1 MAIGN
6 PITLTNNVATK
17 TISVTATAD
26 QTLFMVTG
34 GYRIN
39 QLAVFRNGVRLADG
53 ADFTARDGSSV
64 TLLTPANLGDN
75 LEFQV
80 FDDFRV
86 ADAIAS
92 AAASQTIDGDL
103 TVTGNLLGA
112 SIGIGTGT
120 ASTNLGFN
128 GFSYLGAPFGAT
140 VNFVVT
146 VAAKTAAHRYNG
158 SGSSNG
164 YLIDGV
170 ESPFL
175 TLTPGR
181 TYRFTLSS
189 GDMTSHPFRFYLEAD
204 KTTAYTTN
212 VTSTATYTEIVVTDS
227 TPQVLHYQCS
237 AHGYMGNAVQTNS
250 NIASVATNASGLTGT
265 PDIAIRNIT
274 GVAATFTGVVTY
286 EDVTNIDSVGIITA
300 RTGVRVNA
308 GGLVVTAGVS
318 TLAADLS
325 IADKIIHT
333 GDTNTAIRFPAADT
347 FTVETGGVERTRVT
361 SGGDIGIGNVTSPS
375 NNIEIRTDANDEGI
389 LLKSTGST
397 SNALDFDANRSGAEN
412 ALASIRGKWNGTTVA
427 QVTFLAGSDTTNKDD
442 GVITFGTESAASNG
456 NANATERL
464 RITSAGA
471 VLINSTSAATSD
483 TFLELKNTA
492 SSTELNIIS
501 NNASGSVV
509 NMGDTD
515 AYNRGRIK
523 YNNAN
528 NSFTFR
534 TDGTDR
540 LTIDSSGAITITA
553 VPGTNNNAS
562 QAVLFQTSAGV
573 IDGGSGLTYNPAE
586 DSFSVNGLNITAQTI
601 RSAGA
606 NQLTLTTANG
616 NTQSDIRI
624 NQSSITILGGSAT
637 RLNVFATGVK
647 LGPGALIENG
657 LYDSGSGLTGDYN
670 HDLATYGNV
679 HYSGSNAA
687 GAFTYNLR
695 VNGSV
700 SLNSVM
706 AAGDTISFTLMHES
720 NNTSYYMTAFKIDG
734 TTQSVKYAGGSAPS
748 EATGS
753 GIDVY
758 SFSIM
763 KLSSAN
769 FKVFGTFTNHA

>member
-6 PITLTNNVATK
+6 PITLTNNVASK
-17 TISVTATAD
+17 SISVTATAD
-26 QTLFMVTG
+26 QTLFTVTG

-471 VLINSTSAATSD
+471 VLINSTSASTSD

-492 SSTELNIIS
+492 SHTELNIIS
-501 NNASGSVV
+501 NNASGSLI

-515 AYNRGRIK
+515 AYGQGRIK
-523 YNNAN
+523 YNNAGN
-528 NSFTFR
+528 TFTFR

-540 LTIDSSGAITITA
+540 VSVDSNGTKFGTNHSFDSSSSTGYGVHIAIAGNAGHVNAQCQQT
-553 VPGTNNNAS
+553 AS
-562 QAVLFQTSAGV
+562 QYTQLYGAYMGSNLVFGV
-573 IDGGSGLTYNPAE
+573 YA
-586 DSFSVNGLNITAQTI
+586 NGTVTATGNITAY
-601 RSAGA
+601 
-606 NQLTLTTANG
+606 
-616 NTQSDIRI
+616 SDISLKENI
-624 NQSSITILGGSAT
+624 ETIPNALDKV
-637 RLNVFATGVK
+637 LNLRGVEFDRK
-647 LGPGALIENG
+647 DLSDKPHQIGVIAQEVEEVIPEVVLTNEEGIKSVAYGNLVGLLIESIKELKAEVN
-657 LYDSGSGLTGDYN
+657 
-670 HDLATYGNV
+670 DLKA
-679 HYSGSNAA
+679 
-687 GAFTYNLR
+687 
-695 VNGSV
+695 
-700 SLNSVM
+700 
-706 AAGDTISFTLMHES
+706 
-720 NNTSYYMTAFKIDG
+720 
-734 TTQSVKYAGGSAPS
+734 
-748 EATGS
+748 
-753 GIDVY
+753 
-758 SFSIM
+758 
-763 KLSSAN
+763 
-769 FKVFGTFTNHA
+769 KVEG

>member
-26 QTLFMVTG
+26 QTLFTVTG

-86 ADAIAS
+86 ADAIAT
-92 AAASQTIDGDL
+92 AAASQTINGDL

-112 SIGIGTGT
+112 SIGIGT

-140 VNFVVT
+140 VNFAVT

-325 IADKIIHT
+325 IADKIVHT

-347 FTVETGGVERTRVT
+347 FSVETSGSEALRIDSSGRLLVGTNSAFDGGTSTLLQVE
-361 SGGDIGIGNVTSPS
+361 
-375 NNIEIRTDANDEGI
+375 
-389 LLKSTGST
+389 STGGARIALSRNDTTTATNDSIGRIRWYGNDSDGGYDECARIEVIANADHASNSKPSALTFHTTASSAESST
-397 SNALDFDANRSGAEN
+397 ERLRIDSSGR
-412 ALASIRGKWNGTTVA
+412 LLLGTTTAYGSSDNFVVQKTDGGA
-427 QVTFLAGSDTTNKDD
+427 RIGLQRSDTGQVTAGEEL
-442 GVITFGTESAASNG
+442 GAITFYSNDGDLNPSAQISSQADLAHAVNDKPGRLTFSTTADNDT
-456 NANATERL
+456 APIERL
-464 RITSAGA
+464 RITSAGLVRVPDNGKFTA
-471 VLINSTSAATSD
+471 GAGDDLQIYHNGSQNLILSAAGQVLETRAD
-483 TFLELKNTA
+483 TFQVTN
-492 SSTELNIIS
+492 SGGTENLLQAIGDGAVNLYH
-501 NNASGSVV
+501 NGTKKFETTTSGVTV
-509 NMGDTD
+509 T
-515 AYNRGRIK
+515 
-523 YNNAN
+523 
-528 NSFTFR
+528 
-534 TDGTDR
+534 GTVS
-540 LTIDSSGAITITA
+540 DSIG
-553 VPGTNNNAS
+553 PLRKLGT
-562 QAVLFQTSAGV
+562 
-573 IDGGSGLTYNPAE
+573 
-586 DSFSVNGLNITAQTI
+586 
-601 RSAGA
+601 
-606 NQLTLTTANG
+606 
-616 NTQSDIRI
+616 NTQSGNYTLVASDLGKMVVRTGG
-624 NQSSITILGGSAT
+624 NITISDIGTSSA
-637 RLNVFATGVK
+637 
-647 LGPGALIENG
+647 
-657 LYDSGSGLTGDYN
+657 GDMITIMN
-670 HDLATYGNV
+670 
-679 HYSGSNAA
+679 NAA
-687 GAFTYNLR
+687 
-695 VNGSV
+695 SDMQII
-700 SLNSVM
+700 SS
-706 AAGDTISFTLMHES
+706 SFTLY
-720 NNTSYYMTAFKIDG
+720 NTSDAS
-734 TTQSVKYAGGSAPS
+734 TTSPKTLAARGVATLVFIATNVAYISGG
-748 EATGS
+748 G
-753 GIDVY
+753 
-758 SFSIM
+758 
-763 KLSSAN
+763 LS
-769 FKVFGTFTNHA
+769 